1 MSGTKKVN
9 YPWKGQRQGYLD
21 ALKYMTGRMEGR
33 ISSFKTPWSKVNDA
47 GVDGFEWH
55 SMIVIGGRPGTGK
68 TLIKDQIIREAFVLN
83 KGSNMRVL
91 EFQFEMLAR
100 VSAIREFSSVLGQS
114 YKYVCSAGGTKV
126 TTTDIN
132 KCHEYAKGRVEN
144 PVDII
149 ETPCTVE
156 EYKKHI
162 HNYMKAHSTLVQV
175 PIKDKNGN
183 PTGETKPVRQ
193 YMNTVITV
201 DHSYLFK
208 KGAKEGNK
216 TDMLYNLGEAC
227 TELKRIYPILFIILS
242 QLKRE
247 ADKPDRNEDGKYGNY
262 ILDSDILGG
271 DALMQHADLVFGL
284 NRPGTK
290 FIKFYGPDRFII
302 EDDTVLVF
310 HFLKVRNGDTR
321 MSFFK
326 AVFEKMSIVEI
337 ATPGSQEKRM
347 STK

>member
-1 MSGTKKVN
+1 MSEPTKVK

-21 ALKYMTGRMEGR
+21 ALKYMQGRKEGR
-33 ISSFKTPWSKVNDA
+33 LRSFVLPWPKVNDA
-47 GVDGFEWH
+47 GVDGIEWH
-55 SMIVIGGRPGTGK
+55 SMVVIGGRPGTGK
-68 TLIKDQIIREAFVLN
+68 TLIKDQIIREAFALN
-83 KGSNMRVL
+83 KGENTRIL

-100 VSAIREFSSVLGQS
+100 VSAIREFSSVLGKS
-114 YKYVCSAGGTKV
+114 YKYVCSAGGTKIASE
-126 TTTDIN
+126 DIER
-132 KCHEYAKGRVEN
+132 CHQYAKGRVEN

-149 ETPCTVE
+149 EKPCTVE
-156 EYKKHI
+156 DFKKTI
-162 HNYMKAHSTLVQV
+162 RQYMMAHSTLN
-175 PIKDKNGN
+175 NGKR
-183 PTGETKPVRQ
+183 E

-208 KGAKEGNK
+208 KASNEGSK

-227 TELKRIYPILFIILS
+227 TELKRIYPIIFIVLS

-247 ADKPDRNEDGKYGNY
+247 ADKPERNEDGKYGNY

-290 FIKFYGPDRFII
+290 FIKFYGPDRFMI
-302 EDDTVLVF
+302 EDDTILVF

-321 MSFFK
+321 MSFFR
-326 AVFEKMSIVEI
+326 AVYDQMSVVEI
-337 ATPGSQEKRM
+337 PTPGRQEKTMR
-347 STK
+347 TKTS